1 VDSSR
6 APSAAHSALSS
17 ELTFINPRLLGVERS
32 TTASRATVI
41 DAACALFAERGYR
54 GTSMK
59 DIAEVLGVS
68 APGLYN
74 HVASKQEILYAIMDR
89 AMDRATAALD
99 DAVAGTGDVAEQLRR
114 ATESL
119 VLGFLRYPDEVTVCN
134 NDVQSLEPGNRLA
147 IVAKRDEYRAR
158 IRRIIESGHRSGRF
172 RTGTP
177 DLAAFAVLE
186 MGNGAKSW
194 FKPSG
199 RYPDTYVA
207 SEYGEFALR
216 VVGCAD

>member
-17 ELTFINPRLLGVERS
+17 ELTFINPKLPGVERS
-32 TTASRATVI
+32 TTANRATVI

-59 DIAEVLGVS
+59 EIAEVLGVS

-74 HVASKQEILYAIMDR
+74 HVTSKQEILHAIMDR
-89 AMDRATAALD
+89 AMDRAIAALD
-99 DAVAGTGDVAEQLRR
+99 QAIAGIDDVAGQLRR

-119 VLGFLRYPDEVTVCN
+119 VLDFLRYPDEVTVCN
-134 NDVQSLEPGNRLA
+134 NEVRSLEPANRLA
-147 IVAKRDEYRAR
+147 IVAKRDEYGGR
-158 IRRIIESGHRSGRF
+158 IRRIIEGGHRSGRF

-194 FKPSG
+194 FRPSG

-207 SEYGEFALR
+207 REYGEFALR
-216 VVGCAD
+216 IVGCTE